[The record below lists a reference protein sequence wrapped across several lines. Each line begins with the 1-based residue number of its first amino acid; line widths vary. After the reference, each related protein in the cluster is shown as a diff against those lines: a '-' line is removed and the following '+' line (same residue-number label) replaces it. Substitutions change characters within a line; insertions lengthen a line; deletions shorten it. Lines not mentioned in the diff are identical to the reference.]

1 MAILVNYKCK
11 SFIKL
16 TPAVRLISRLSM
28 IVQLNGVLNRT
39 TAQVHFT
46 VNEGGWCQPPQVK
59 TFECRGPLNALIKPS
74 GSLLLD
80 L

>member
-1 MAILVNYKCK
+1 
-11 SFIKL
+11 
-16 TPAVRLISRLSM
+16 M